1 MVNFRQPWIRLT
13 LLTLFYISVLI
24 GLFAIYSSG
33 SFKTPAFIY
42 QGF

>member
-1 MVNFRQPWIRLT
+1 MINFRQPWIRIASLAIYYLFVILT
-13 LLTLFYISVLI
+13 LLVM
-24 GLFAIYSSG
+24 YSSG

>member
-1 MVNFRQPWIRLT
+1 MENSRRPWIRLA
-13 LLTLFYISVLI
+13 LLTLYYLAILV

-33 SFKTPAFIY
+33 SFQTPAFVY